1 MKCEDPENFNFLFS
15 FIFFHVLKATA
26 ISVLGVSAPKMR
38 RDTSR
43 HVMENNFESSKI
55 L

>member
-43 HVMENNFESSKI
+43 HGKQ